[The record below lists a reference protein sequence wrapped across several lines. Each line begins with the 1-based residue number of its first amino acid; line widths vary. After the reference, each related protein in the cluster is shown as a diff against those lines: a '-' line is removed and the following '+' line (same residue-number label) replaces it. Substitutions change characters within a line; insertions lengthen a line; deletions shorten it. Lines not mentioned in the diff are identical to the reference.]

1 MSACLLDTHVLLWAA
16 GISDRL
22 PSSLRDRLANPAEE
36 VVYSVAS
43 LWEIAIKRT
52 LDRSDFRVEPR
63 TLRKGLLATGYR
75 ELQVRGDHAL
85 ALDLLPPIHRD
96 PFDRMLLAQAHVEG
110 LTLVTADGLLARY
123 PGPIERI

>member
-16 GISDRL
+16 GVSDRL
-22 PSSLRDRLANPAEE
+22 PSSMRDRLANPAEE

-43 LWEIAIKRT
+43 LWEIVIKRT
-52 LDRSDFRVEPR
+52 LGRPDFRVEPR

-75 ELQVRGDHAL
+75 ELQVRGDHVL

-96 PFDRMLLAQAHVEG
+96 PFDRMLLAQAHIEG